1 MPIETTKPSRGDKP
15 CWTACTGSRDRGLK
29 APHLLFV
36 RIMATAA
43 TMARQCFGGATH
55 KLKLFGGKVKLLEW
69 IFNSVSL
76 NGFQTYTE

>member
-1 MPIETTKPSRGDKP
+1 MLDRLHRQSRQGIESPTPVVCSDYGD
-15 CWTACTGSRDRGLK
+15 CGHDGK
-29 APHLLFV
+29 AVLW
-36 RIMATAA
+36 
-43 TMARQCFGGATH
+43 GATH